1 MDSETPEADLVKLQQ
16 TVPPAGAIADPDCA
30 MSEGGRI
37 RALFL
42 LPMMVPRTESER
54 GLEGLGGL

>member
-1 MDSETPEADLVKLQQ
+1 MKFQ
-16 TVPPAGAIADPDCA
+16 IADPDCA
-30 MSEGGRI
+30 MSKGGRI

-42 LPMMVPRTESER
+42 LLLMVPRTESEC